1 MRAKRNLMWSAMLV
15 TAVAGAA
22 HGQSATQV
30 VRFQVT
36 AINQIGVTAAPGPLV
51 LDRAAAGGPITS
63 VSTSGGSWSITTN
76 EQNRKVTASLNE
88 SLPTGITLEVALGAP
103 SGATSLADVAL
114 GTAAAD
120 VVVGITAQAAT
131 GLPIT
136 YRLTATPQVEPTS
149 TTRTVTFTIISGA

>member
-1 MRAKRNLMWSAMLV
+1 MKAKRRLMWSAILATV
-15 TAVAGAA
+15 IAGTAQ
-22 HGQSATQV
+22 GQSATQV

-36 AINQIGVTAAPGPLV
+36 AINQIGVTAAPAPLV
-51 LDRAAAGGPITS
+51 LDRATAGGPITS
-63 VSTSGGSWSITTN
+63 VSTSGGSWSVTTN

-88 SLPTGITLEVALGAP
+88 ALPTGITLEVVLGAP
-103 SGATSLADVAL
+103 SGATSLTDVAL
-114 GTAAAD
+114 RTAAAD
-120 VVVGITAQAAT
+120 VVVGINAQAVT